1 MKRKG
6 VSLLVTS
13 ITGYVLVAALMLT
26 ASPALAAVIE
36 EIDLIGPPTDSDPVF
51 ELLVKLSILGA
62 ASAAEAKVD

>member
-1 MKRKG
+1 
-6 VSLLVTS
+6 
-13 ITGYVLVAALMLT
+13 MLT